1 MVRIIGFNRDGYNK
15 DIQEEEYRRRQRED
29 RKRQMMEEE
38 ERERD
43 VATDVID
50 TRKMITTMMTM
61 MTRNTNVVNGRE
73 EDANVKRKKRKWRGR
88 GDASARE

>member
-1 MVRIIGFNRDGYNK
+1 MGSEKIFMFG
-15 DIQEEEYRRRQRED
+15 
-29 RKRQMMEEE
+29 
-38 ERERD
+38 
-43 VATDVID
+43 
-50 TRKMITTMMTM
+50 TTMMTM